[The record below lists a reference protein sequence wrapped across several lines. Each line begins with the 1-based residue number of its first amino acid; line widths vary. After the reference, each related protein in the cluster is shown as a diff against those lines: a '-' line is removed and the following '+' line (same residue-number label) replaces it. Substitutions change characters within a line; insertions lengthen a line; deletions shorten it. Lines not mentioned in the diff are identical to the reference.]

1 MPKLSYFSYMPAPDI
16 YESFSR
22 ELKHYETNVNA
33 LSDEFEALLS
43 NSTNRNNTVK
53 LAKPTEALSI
63 DWTIEGS
70 SGSHLQQTDKVTIE
84 LLQWEFLDIHEV
96 TIGSNQHPVLAVYK
110 GDELIRLDLD
120 LDNFRNCF
128 KAIDAR
134 NMFLKQTVGTTIC
147 PFSVAALELW
157 TYDTYT
163 DALLS
168 ATVSYVTIKLE
179 LSQNGKPSLIF
190 LRRVAHS
197 NILI

>member
-84 LLQWEFLDIHEV
+84 LLPWEFLDIHEV

-134 NMFLKQTVGTTIC
+134 NMAIDG
-147 PFSVAALELW
+147 
-157 TYDTYT
+157 
-163 DALLS
+163 
-168 ATVSYVTIKLE
+168 
-179 LSQNGKPSLIF
+179 
-190 LRRVAHS
+190 H
-197 NILI
+197 